1 MIIGISGYIG
11 SGKDTI
17 ADIIR
22 EHDPRWEVVKF
33 ADKLK
38 EVASIIL
45 GVPRHNF
52 EDRDY
57 KLSELPDEWNVWDK
71 RPVSGG
77 HPVTPTY
84 NNDPVMRR
92 MTVREFLQKL
102 GTDAIRNGL
111 HEDTWVNATMAGYN
125 PNQHEVFYAGEYR
138 VTRAPCRW
146 IITDVRFPNEFS
158 AIKKRGGTMVRVFR
172 HGMTSSHISE
182 TALDTHEHDIY
193 ISNKGNIDD
202 LVDKV
207 RISII
212 ESIIKNKHHEKQ

>member
-17 ADIIR
+17 ANIIR
-22 EHDPRWEVVKF
+22 DHDPRWEVVKF

-38 EVASIIL
+38 EVAAIIL

-71 RPVSGG
+71 RPTSGG
-77 HPVTPTY
+77 HDVEPFYT
-84 NNDPVMRR
+84 NDPVMRR

-111 HEDTWVNATMAGYN
+111 HEDTWVNATMAGYDSKRTP
-125 PNQHEVFYAGEYR
+125 PN
-138 VTRAPCRW
+138 W
-146 IITDVRFPNEFS
+146 IITDVRFPNEFD

-182 TALDTHEHDIY
+182 TALDTYEHDIY

-207 RISII
+207 RISIV
-212 ESIIKNKHHEKQ
+212 ESIL

>member
-17 ADIIR
+17 ANIIR
-22 EHDPRWEVVKF
+22 DHDPRWEVVKF

-45 GVPRHNF
+45 GVPRSNF

-57 KLSELPDEWNVWDK
+57 KLSELHDEWNVWDK
-71 RPVSGG
+71 RPTSGG
-77 HPVTPTY
+77 HDVEPFY
-84 NNDPVMRR
+84 SNDPVMRR

-111 HEDTWVNATMAGYN
+111 HEDTWVNATMAGYDSKRTP
-125 PNQHEVFYAGEYR
+125 PN
-138 VTRAPCRW
+138 W
-146 IITDVRFPNEFS
+146 IITDVRFPNEFN

-182 TALDTHEHDIY
+182 TALDTYEHDIY
-193 ISNKGNIDD
+193 INNKGSIDD

-207 RISII
+207 RLSII
-212 ESIIKNKHHEKQ
+212 ESIL

>member
-17 ADIIR
+17 ANIIR
-22 EHDPRWEVVKF
+22 DHDPSWEVVKF

-38 EVASIIL
+38 EVAAIIL
-45 GVPRHNF
+45 GVPRKNF

-71 RPVSGG
+71 RPTSGG
-77 HPVTPTY
+77 HEVEPFY

-111 HEDTWVNATMAGYN
+111 HEDTWVNATMADYVQACWSYLNGTSHN
-125 PNQHEVFYAGEYR
+125 PNGPYEY
-138 VTRAPCRW
+138 PKW
-146 IITDVRFPNEFS
+146 IITDVRFPNEFD

-182 TALDTHEHDIY
+182 TALDTYEHDIY

-207 RISII
+207 RLSII
-212 ESIIKNKHHEKQ
+212 ESIL

>member
-17 ADIIR
+17 AGIIR
-22 EHDPRWEVVKF
+22 DHDPRWEVVKF

-45 GVPRHNF
+45 GVPRSNF

-71 RPVSGG
+71 RPTNGG
-77 HPVTPTY
+77 HDVEPFY
-84 NNDPVMRR
+84 SNDPVMRR

-111 HEDTWVNATMAGYN
+111 HEDTWVNATMAGYDSKRTP
-125 PNQHEVFYAGEYR
+125 PN
-138 VTRAPCRW
+138 W
-146 IITDVRFPNEFS
+146 IITDVRFPNEFD

-182 TALDTHEHDIY
+182 TALDTYEHDIY

>member
-17 ADIIR
+17 ANIIR
-22 EHDPRWEVVKF
+22 DHDPRWEVVKF

-38 EVASIIL
+38 EVAAIIL

-52 EDRDY
+52 EDRGY

-71 RPVSGG
+71 RPTSGG
-77 HPVTPTY
+77 HDVEPFY

-102 GTDAIRNGL
+102 GTDAIRTGL
-111 HEDTWVNATMAGYN
+111 HEDTWVNATMAGYDSKRTP
-125 PNQHEVFYAGEYR
+125 PN
-138 VTRAPCRW
+138 W
-146 IITDVRFPNEFS
+146 IITDVRFPNEFN

-182 TALDTHEHDIY
+182 TALDTYEHDIC

-207 RISII
+207 RISIL
-212 ESIIKNKHHEKQ
+212 ESIL

>member
-38 EVASIIL
+38 EVAAIIL

-71 RPVSGG
+71 RPTSGG
-77 HPVTPTY
+77 HDVEPFY

-111 HEDTWVNATMAGYN
+111 HEDTWVNATMAGYDSKRTP
-125 PNQHEVFYAGEYR
+125 PN
-138 VTRAPCRW
+138 W
-146 IITDVRFPNEFS
+146 IITDVRFPNEFD
-158 AIKKRGGTMVRVFR
+158 AIKKRGGIMVRVFR
-172 HGMTSSHISE
+172 QGMTSSHISE
-182 TALDTHEHDIY
+182 TALDTYEHDIY